1 MGPKTLTHVQ
11 AVLICGWQDTPFMME
26 LLTDLDRGVDRC
38 CSLLFSIA
46 VNQGRVCKLQQGI
59 PTLFGLKIPRLFS
72 CEYAGNIVLSAL
84 PTACHW

>member
-1 MGPKTLTHVQ
+1 
-11 AVLICGWQDTPFMME
+11 MME